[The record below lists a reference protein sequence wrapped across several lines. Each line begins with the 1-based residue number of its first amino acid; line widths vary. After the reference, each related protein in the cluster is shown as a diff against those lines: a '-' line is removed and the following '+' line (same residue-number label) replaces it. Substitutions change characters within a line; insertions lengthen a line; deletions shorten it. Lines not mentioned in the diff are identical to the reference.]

1 MVALADQ
8 VAGHR
13 LGNVD
18 EKLYGLYN
26 RGGYAPWTGL
36 LDVAVGDNSIG
47 DVTGYNA
54 GPGYDL
60 ASGLGTVDAAS
71 LVPALAGH

>member
-8 VAGHR
+8 AAGRR

-18 EKLYGLYN
+18 QTLYQLYAHS
-26 RGGYAPWTGL
+26 GYTPRTGL
-36 LDVAVGDNSIG
+36 LDVTEGNNSIG

-60 ASGLGTVDAAS
+60 ATGLGTVNAS
-71 LVPALAGH
+71 RLVMALAGR